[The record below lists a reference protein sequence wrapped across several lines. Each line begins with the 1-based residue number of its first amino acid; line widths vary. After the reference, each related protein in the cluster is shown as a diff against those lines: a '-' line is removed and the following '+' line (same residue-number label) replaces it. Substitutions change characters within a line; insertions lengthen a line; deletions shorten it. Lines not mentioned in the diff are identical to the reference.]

1 MASKGKIAALVADA
15 FQEEEY
21 FFPKVAL
28 TEADYQVEV
37 VSLRKEPVEIYS
49 YFTRTGLLDVERA
62 IEDARPERERLD
74 EAQLV
79 ALTMIICWENVRSRF
94 NSAIGLTPQGF
105 KDRCEIPQLKG
116 HKDGRRQS

>member
-1 MASKGKIAALVADA
+1 M
-15 FQEEEY
+15 
-21 FFPKVAL
+21 
-28 TEADYQVEV
+28 
-37 VSLRKEPVEIYS
+37 RKEPVEIYS